1 MSGEKMNRVE
11 TSYASFP
18 TPVSAGSGSK
28 GLEGNSEN
36 RFFTDFPKKPS
47 ILNQGEKPRFP

>member
-1 MSGEKMNRVE
+1 MNGME

-18 TPVSAGSGSK
+18 TPGLTGSGSK
-28 GLEGNSEN
+28 GLKGNSEN
-36 RFFTDFPKKPS
+36 RFFTDFPEKPS